1 MACVVTFCESQDKC
15 RSFAVHFFATKYS
28 TGLDVSQQR
37 VVVCAVSI
45 LDAAGKL
52 EHTTLFEHLHYP
64 EVVTL
69 YLPALQGRQPY
80 FDMSVTI

>member
-1 MACVVTFCESQDKC
+1 MSLRINVGHLLSISLPLNTAQGF
-15 RSFAVHFFATKYS
+15 
-28 TGLDVSQQR
+28 DVSQQR
-37 VVVCAVSI
+37 VVACAVSI

-52 EHTTLFEHLHYP
+52 EHTTLFVHLHYP

-80 FDMSVTI
+80 FDVSVTI